1 MMEAFPLA
9 DQPHLLQSGARREE
23 LFGAPRQ
30 RITIQPSVT
39 HPPGTVNPLKV
50 IPTRLGFSTRTS
62 DIHTGYIIYMHTPL
76 PSTSAKP
83 TKQLEIVLEIPQ
95 NLSLKDSDAEVIE
108 ISRYSSVIDSGIV
121 SPHRVTSAA
130 VQSVIV
136 RTGNVVADTVVQR
149 SSSSTT
155 NSADAQ
161 PSASCSWLGKSSPLP
176 TVGQLISSDL
186 LLGRWRLTL
195 YLFGRVFIDDF
206 DLESGSFIALLGGF
220 PTKEDRFRQN
230 IERLRNMQQRDS
242 TFFKMNREREQ
253 LIIKTFKELNAQYN
267 NHCRRAT
274 ASKPALAVS
283 KVKVTFKDEPGEI
296 SGVAHSF
303 YTAIAESFFTR
314 EMMPNLDVAQLG
326 VGSKT
331 SQSSMV
337 CIRQLLI
344 YFIFSLL

>member
-1 MMEAFPLA
+1 METKSVIGEKETVNHNRRKHPFFRRSDSFLCFGCPQPNSIAVYMMEN
-9 DQPHLLQSGARREE
+9 
-23 LFGAPRQ
+23 
-30 RITIQPSVT
+30 V
-39 HPPGTVNPLKV
+39 
-50 IPTRLGFSTRTS
+50 
-62 DIHTGYIIYMHTPL
+62 
-76 PSTSAKP
+76 
-83 TKQLEIVLEIPQ
+83 
-95 NLSLKDSDAEVIE
+95 SL
-108 ISRYSSVIDSGIV
+108 ISSGIV
-121 SPHRVTSAA
+121 SPHRGTSSAA
-130 VQSVIV
+130 VHSVIV

-155 NSADAQ
+155 NPSLNSKKTDADAQ
-161 PSASCSWLGKSSPLP
+161 PSASCSWIGKSAPLP